1 MAVLY
6 CDMVI
11 ELGNKHV
18 IGKRGEGDVTLAFSQ
33 RFNLSFFGRVWYPL
47 VGLQFTSSLGGAIVV
62 SYCDMI
68 IEFDIKHIIGK
79 RGEGDVTLAFSQ
91 RFNLSFSEKCDT
103 LLSAYNS
110 LLP

>member
-33 RFNLSFFGRVWYPL
+33 RFNLSF
-47 VGLQFTSSLGGAIVV
+47 
-62 SYCDMI
+62 
-68 IEFDIKHIIGK
+68 
-79 RGEGDVTLAFSQ
+79 
-91 RFNLSFSEKCDT
+91 SEECDT